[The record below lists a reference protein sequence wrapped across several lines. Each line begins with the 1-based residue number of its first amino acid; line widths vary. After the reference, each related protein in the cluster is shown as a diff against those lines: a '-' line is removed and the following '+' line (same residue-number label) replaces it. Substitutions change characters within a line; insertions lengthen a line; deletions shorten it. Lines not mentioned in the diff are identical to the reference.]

1 MSELALIVPLLSTNS
16 THSPPRP
23 QRPGQVFPDPV
34 AARGHPGAASWAG
47 VMGGDRRPL
56 EPGVSAF
63 GAVLSSRFRVQAPEG
78 RFLSTYYVQGTGQA
92 LLISCTPEASEEDN
106 WQGQDWASEMCLC
119 VPAAALL
126 SLSIPDWGNPAG
138 DCSDSTQMHRSVRF
152 QRPPELPSPR
162 RQPRTSQVCSEP
174 TLTPI
179 PDIEDLGS
187 ERSGNLPEAT
197 QLSGGAGT
205 GHRWCERCLRKAEGT
220 LVLVHVCG
228 LGSGVS
234 SLYTKRPAPET
245 SPPAGHPVPLWWV
258 VEYWRGPWT

>member
-1 MSELALIVPLLSTNS
+1 
-16 THSPPRP
+16 
-23 QRPGQVFPDPV
+23 
-34 AARGHPGAASWAG
+34 
-47 VMGGDRRPL
+47 MGGDRRPL

-78 RFLSTYYVQGTGQA
+78 RFLSTYYVQGTGRA

-106 WQGQDWASEMCLC
+106 WPGQDWASEMCLC
-119 VPAAALL
+119 VLAAALL
-126 SLSIPDWGNPAG
+126 SLSIPDWGIPAD
-138 DCSDSTQMHRSVRF
+138 DCSDSSQMHRSVRF

-162 RQPRTSQVCSEP
+162 CQPRTSQVCSELIL
-174 TLTPI
+174 TLI

-234 SLYTKRPAPET
+234 SLYAKGPAPEMS
-245 SPPAGHPVPLWWV
+245 SPASLPVPLWWV
-258 VEYWRGPWT
+258 VEHRRGPRT